1 MLVKSQVKYI
11 QSLGHK
17 KFRDA
22 EGAFIA
28 EGPRLVKELLESPN
42 ISLINGYA
50 TKDWLLENEALTAG
64 GRAFTEVGV
73 PELERISFLST
84 AAKVLAIFRKPVF
97 PAVEKPEG
105 ITLLLDDIQDP
116 GNLGTIV
123 RTADWFGVR
132 RVVCSSATA
141 DLFNP
146 KVVQSTMGSIARVE
160 VLYQDLVQY
169 LDLHPGV
176 PLFATVLDGEP
187 LDQQKKI
194 AEAMVLIG
202 NESRGIR
209 QELVDRARYRIRIP
223 GHGSAESLNAAVAAG
238 IVLFL
243 IQKG

>member
-11 QSLGHK
+11 QSLGDK

-22 EGAFIA
+22 EGAFVA
-28 EGPRLVKELLESPN
+28 EGARLVKELLESPN

-50 TKDWLLENEALTAG
+50 TKDWLLENEALTG
-64 GRAFTEVGV
+64 GGHAFTEVSL
-73 PELERISFLST
+73 PELGRISHMST
-84 AAKVLAIFRKPVF
+84 AAKVVGIFRKPVF
-97 PAVEKPEG
+97 PVVERPEG

-116 GNLGTIV
+116 GNVGTIV

-132 RVVCSSATA
+132 RVVCSPRTA
-141 DLFNP
+141 NLFHP

-160 VLYQDLVQY
+160 VLYRDLMQY
-169 LDLHPGV
+169 LDLHPGI

-194 AEAMVLIG
+194 SEGMVLIG
-202 NESRGIR
+202 NEARGIR
-209 QELVDRARYRIRIP
+209 KELVDRAHHRIRIP
-223 GHGSAESLNAAVAAG
+223 GHGSVDSLNVGVAAG

-243 IQKG
+243 IQKS